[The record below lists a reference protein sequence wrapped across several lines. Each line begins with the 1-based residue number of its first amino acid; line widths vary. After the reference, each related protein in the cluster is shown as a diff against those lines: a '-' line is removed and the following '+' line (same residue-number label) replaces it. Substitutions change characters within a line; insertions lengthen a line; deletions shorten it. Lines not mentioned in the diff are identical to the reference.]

1 LLSERFTL
9 YQQKR
14 LQTNEQGADNMT
26 EETVKNGICY
36 MCTSSCPSIIHVKEG
51 IATKIQRINKLSAA
65 YCPRFDAQLDFIYH
79 PERLLYPL
87 KRTGERGSGS
97 YKRISWDEALDTV
110 ASHLQKV
117 KEGFGAESVAFWVA
131 YTKEPRPYFHRLTHA
146 FGSPN
151 YCTESSSC
159 ATSTFLA
166 TYLTY
171 GTHHI
176 QFKSP
181 VRCNLIWGTS
191 VLNSRPVMWP
201 KYLEASKKGQK
212 LIVVDPRRT
221 KIASMADIHL
231 QLRPG
236 TDGALALGMM
246 NVIINENLYDKEF
259 VNHWTVGFEDLKQ
272 LVQTYSPENV
282 EKTTR
287 VPAAKIR
294 EAAIL
299 FATMKPA
306 QIVTTA
312 NSTTHHIN
320 GLQNHRAIILL
331 PAITGNI
338 EVPDSN
344 ITSDPVINDITL
356 HELVGNMRP
365 GVGSQR
371 FPIWTKEIREMQSN
385 ALADQIDSGNPYP
398 IKALFSAG
406 LDIQFFP
413 NSNRMVE
420 SLKKLDFI
428 AVTEY
433 FKTPGMQLADVVLP
447 IASWLERP
455 ILETT
460 MGGHVRLIEP
470 AIEPV
475 GESWS
480 EWKIYSE
487 LAKRLGFGD
496 QFWDGDFEKCVDYI
510 LEPSGITYSYLK
522 QHPEG
527 IQLESDKKHPEHSG
541 FPTPSG
547 KIEIASSVLAKHG
560 IEPLPEYKEPPE
572 SPLSQPDLAM
582 SYPLV
587 LTSGARVL
595 SYTHSQFRNIGRL
608 RRLMP
613 YPLVDINPIDARP
626 RGIQHGDLVVIS
638 SPRGSIK
645 MKANVTDN
653 ILNGVVSMPHH
664 WPDEANVNL
673 LIDDKNLDP
682 ISGFPAFKSQLC
694 QVSRYEPRKDT

>member
-1 LLSERFTL
+1 MLTKE
-9 YQQKR
+9 
-14 LQTNEQGADNMT
+14 A
-26 EETVKNGICY
+26 VKNGICY
-36 MCTSSCPSIIHVKEG
+36 MCTSSCPSVIHISNGV
-51 IATKIQRINKLSAA
+51 ATKIQRVNKSSGA
-65 YCPRFDAQLDFIYH
+65 YCPRFDSQLDFVYH
-79 PERLLYPL
+79 PERLLHPL

-97 YKRISWDEALDTV
+97 FKCISWDEALDTV

-117 KEGFGAESVAFWVA
+117 KEEYGPESVAFWVA

-176 QFKSP
+176 QFQSP
-181 VRCNLIWGTS
+181 ARCSIIWGTS

-201 KYLEASKKGQK
+201 QYLEASKNGQK
-212 LIVVDPRRT
+212 LIVVDPLLT
-221 KIASMADIHL
+221 KIASMSDIHL

-246 NVIINENLYDKEF
+246 NVIINENLHDTEF
-259 VNHWTVGFEDLKQ
+259 INKWTVGFDGLKKLIQ
-272 LVQTYSPENV
+272 KYSPEYV
-282 EKTTR
+282 EKITW

-299 FATMKPA
+299 FATLKPA

-312 NSTTHHIN
+312 NSTTHHTN

-338 EVPDSN
+338 AVPAGDLTPN
-344 ITSDPVINDITL
+344 TIINDITL
-356 HELVGNMRP
+356 HERVGNMPP

-385 ALADQIDSGNPYP
+385 ALADQIDTSNPYP

-433 FKTPGMQLADVVLP
+433 FQTPGMRLADVVLP

-460 MGGHVRLIEP
+460 MAGHIKLIEP

-487 LAKRLGFGD
+487 LAKRLGFGH
-496 QFWDGDFEKCVDYI
+496 QFWGGDFEKCVNYI
-510 LEPSGITYSYLK
+510 LEPSGITYNYLK

-527 IQLESDKKHPEHSG
+527 MQLEPSAKHPEHIG

-547 KIEIASSVLAKHG
+547 KVEIASSLLAKHG
-560 IEPLPEYKEPPE
+560 IEPLPEFKEPPE
-572 SPLSQPDLAM
+572 SPLSRPDLSK

-613 YPLVDINPIDARP
+613 DPLVDINPIDAKP
-626 RGIQHGDLVVIS
+626 RGIQPGDEIIIS

-645 MKANVTDN
+645 MKANVTDS
-653 ILNGVVSMPHH
+653 ILPGVVAAPHH
-664 WPDEANVNL
+664 WPDAANINL
-673 LIDDKNLDP
+673 LIDDKTLDP
-682 ISGFPAFKSQLC
+682 ISGFPPFKSQLC
-694 QVSRYEPRKDT
+694 QVRRCDE

>member
-1 LLSERFTL
+1 MLFMHTKES
-9 YQQKR
+9 
-14 LQTNEQGADNMT
+14 
-26 EETVKNGICY
+26 VKTSICY
-36 MCTSSCPSIIHVKEG
+36 MCTSSCPSVIHVNEG
-51 IATKIQRINKLSAA
+51 MATQIDRVNRGSAA

-79 PERLLYPL
+79 PDRLLHPL

-97 YKRISWDEALDTV
+97 FSRISWNEALDTI
-110 ASHLQKV
+110 AGNLQKV
-117 KEGFGAESVAFWVA
+117 KEKYGPESVAFWVA

-176 QFKSP
+176 QFKPHPHCSI
-181 VRCNLIWGTS
+181 IWGTS

-201 KYLEASKKGQK
+201 QYFNAQKNGQK

-221 KIASMADIHL
+221 RIAAMADLHL

-246 NVIINENLYDKEF
+246 NVIINENLHDIEF
-259 VNHWTVGFEDLKQ
+259 INKWTVGFEPLKE
-272 LVQTYSPENV
+272 LVEKYSPEHV
-282 EKTTR
+282 EKITR

-294 EAAIL
+294 EAAVL
-299 FATMKPA
+299 FATSKPA

-312 NSTTHHIN
+312 NSTTHHTN

-338 EVPDSN
+338 EAPKVDLA
-344 ITSDPVINDITL
+344 TDTAMNDITL
-356 HELVGNMRP
+356 HELVEKMPP
-365 GVGSQR
+365 GIGSQR

-385 ALADQIDSGNPYP
+385 VMVDQIDTGNPYP
-398 IKALFSAG
+398 VKALFSAG

-413 NSNRMVE
+413 NSNRMVQ

-433 FKTPGMQLADVVLP
+433 FRTPGMELADIVLP
-447 IASWLERP
+447 ISSWLERP

-460 MGGHVRLIEP
+460 MERHVRLIEP

-475 GESWS
+475 GESRP

-487 LAKRLGFGD
+487 LAKRLGFGP
-496 QFWDGDFEKCVDYI
+496 QFWDGDFEQCVNYI
-510 LEPSGITYSYLK
+510 LAPSGITYNYL
-522 QHPEG
+522 
-527 IQLESDKKHPEHSG
+527 KKHPEGVQLEAIENNSVPPG
-541 FPTPSG
+541 FQTPSG
-547 KIEIASSVLAKHG
+547 KIEISSSLLAKYG

-572 SPLSQPDLAM
+572 SPLSRPDLAK

-595 SYTHSQFRNIGRL
+595 AYTHSQFRNIERL
-608 RRLMP
+608 WRLMP
-613 YPLVDINPIDARP
+613 DPLVDINPIDAISRN
-626 RGIQHGDLVVIS
+626 IQNGDEVVIS
-638 SPRGSIK
+638 SPRGNVK
-645 MKANVTDN
+645 MKANVTDA
-653 ILNGVVSMPHH
+653 ILPGVISTPHH
-664 WPDEANVNL
+664 WPDEANINL

-682 ISGFPAFKSQLC
+682 ISGFPPFKSQLC
-694 QVSRYEPRKDT
+694 QISRV